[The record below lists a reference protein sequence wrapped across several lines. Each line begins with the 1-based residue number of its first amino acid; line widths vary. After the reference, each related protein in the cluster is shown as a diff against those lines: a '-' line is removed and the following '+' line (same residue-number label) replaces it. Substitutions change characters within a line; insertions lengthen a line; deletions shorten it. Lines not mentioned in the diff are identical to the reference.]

1 MIEVICVGV
10 IGGSVVAIGLI
21 ENKLISKGLFVESD
35 TLRGIATYILAF
47 SGIGTSV
54 WFIWE
59 MVKKFV

>member
-1 MIEVICVGV
+1 MIEVISVGAIGGTIVV
-10 IGGSVVAIGLI
+10 IGLL

-35 TLRGIATYILAF
+35 TLRGIVTYILAF

-54 WFIWE
+54 WFIWQ

>member
-1 MIEVICVGV
+1 MIEVISVGAIGGTIVV
-10 IGGSVVAIGLI
+10 IGLL

-35 TLRGIATYILAF
+35 TLRGIVTYILAF

-54 WFIWE
+54 WFLWE

>member
-10 IGGSVVAIGLI
+10 IGSSVVARGLF
-21 ENKLISKGLFVESD
+21 ENKLVSKGLFVESD
-35 TLRGIATYILAF
+35 TLRGFVNYILAF
-47 SGIGTSV
+47 SGIATSA